1 MLDVFRVAV
10 GMGTLV
16 VLQMHGP
23 CVSALWLSAVERQPT
38 SIDQDCLALVCRNMW
53 HVYVSSVSP

>member
-1 MLDVFRVAV
+1 ME
-10 GMGTLV
+10 MGTLV
-16 VLQMHGP
+16 VRQMHGP

-38 SIDQDCLALVCRNMW
+38 SIGQGYLALVCRNIL